1 MSSLVFGCSN
11 VITIPLEHLISGHC
25 LSSCGHCPGQL
36 SLALWPPLQRL
47 IHNQT
52 QPNKRA
58 LPGAIVHDSSP
69 GFLGSPPLC
78 LFSCLQELI
87 WNWIIPLMSIF
98 HMTVWARRFVS
109 VFLQTYVK
117 APPGTVCPL
126 LLHSVRLHLV
136 LSSTTC
142 LTPVSSHC
150 VPHLHIFLFC
160 CPPTSAVHV
169 HVCFSPQCHWLNRF

>member
-1 MSSLVFGCSN
+1 MSSLVFGCSS
-11 VITIPLEHLISGHC
+11 VIIIPWEHLISGHC

-58 LPGAIVHDSSP
+58 LQGAIVHDSSP
-69 GFLGSPPLC
+69 VVLGSPPLC
-78 LFSCLQELI
+78 PFSCLQKLI

-98 HMTVWARRFVS
+98 HITVWARRFVR

-142 LTPVSSHC
+142 LTPLSSPLRPPPPHFFPLPSDLRCPHSCLFFTSVSL
-150 VPHLHIFLFC
+150 VK
-160 CPPTSAVHV
+160 
-169 HVCFSPQCHWLNRF
+169 